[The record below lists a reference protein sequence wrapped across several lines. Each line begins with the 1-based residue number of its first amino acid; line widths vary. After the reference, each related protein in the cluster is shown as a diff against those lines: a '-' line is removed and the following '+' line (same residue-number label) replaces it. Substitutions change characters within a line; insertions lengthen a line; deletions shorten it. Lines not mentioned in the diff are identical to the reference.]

1 MESIINLL
9 ASNSYIVINKYLLN
23 ELGLN
28 ETLLLGELASEYNY
42 WKQENGLVD
51 GYFYSTVD
59 NVKNNTTL
67 TRYQQAQALEKLQQL
82 DLVEVEI
89 KGVPAKRYIKIK
101 EESISKIFNNKMLK
115 NLTTRSKKT
124 SELDVKKLDG
134 NNNNKNNNKNNKHI
148 YGEYKNVLLTDN
160 ELEKLKNTYSNYKDL
175 ITYLDE
181 YIEMKGYKAKSH
193 YLCIKKWVVDAV
205 KEKKRIK
212 TKYTKKRN

>member
-1 MESIINLL
+1 MESIVNLL

-89 KGVPAKRYIKIK
+89 KGMY
-101 EESISKIFNNKMLK
+101 
-115 NLTTRSKKT
+115 T
-124 SELDVKKLDG
+124 S
-134 NNNNKNNNKNNKHI
+134 
-148 YGEYKNVLLTDN
+148 
-160 ELEKLKNTYSNYKDL
+160 
-175 ITYLDE
+175 
-181 YIEMKGYKAKSH
+181 
-193 YLCIKKWVVDAV
+193 
-205 KEKKRIK
+205 
-212 TKYTKKRN
+212 